1 MSPPAKNKNCNM
13 NQITEIYTRDTP
25 QFEWKKQPAFME
37 RQNKNKNYL
46 RKFLYILGLY
56 LRKFFRKGKI
66 KRTWRTSSSGP
77 PIRQI
82 QGRNSRKEQGS
93 PRTVPFQSA
102 DEHQRKSRYANP
114 THTHKKQDPRVRAQ
128 YVSIPI
134 YTYYKGSYPMGKN
147 KLFTQNRKSYR
158 ANG

>member
-1 MSPPAKNKNCNM
+1 
-13 NQITEIYTRDTP
+13 
-25 QFEWKKQPAFME
+25 ME
-37 RQNKNKNYL
+37 RQNKNRNYL

-134 YTYYKGSYPMGKN
+134 YTYYKGSYYIYINRHRVKTIVKLLEEPMVITLVYIWIN
-147 KLFTQNRKSYR
+147 
-158 ANG
+158 